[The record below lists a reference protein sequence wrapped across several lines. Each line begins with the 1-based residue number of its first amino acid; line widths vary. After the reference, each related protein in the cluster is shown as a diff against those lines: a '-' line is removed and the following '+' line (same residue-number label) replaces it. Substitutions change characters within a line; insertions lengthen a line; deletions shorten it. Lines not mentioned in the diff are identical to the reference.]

1 MGINY
6 NPRTVTDGLVLAL
19 DAGNAKSYPGS
30 GTTWSDLSG
39 NGNTGTFTNGPGYSG
54 AAIQFDGT
62 GDYLD
67 VGYTSDLDLSSGDF
81 TIEFFTYVN
90 SYDTSGV
97 FFLKHTGAGTG
108 GYEFWASTDGTIRFN
123 ANGSTV
129 LVFTGSG
136 VFNLNQWNH
145 IAVCL
150 DSSANEYKLFYN
162 GTLIASRT
170 TTARPTFTSDFIAV
184 GSYTPNTNYDLNGYI
199 SNLRITKGVAR
210 YTSNFTP
217 PTAPFPS
224 NSTDDSDYNNVSL
237 LLYGTDL
244 EDTSPTP
251 KTITVNGDT
260 NVNNNVGNPFSLVR
274 SIDFDGTDDAVILG
288 DILDDV
294 TCGPDKKFSISVWV
308 KYNTLF
314 DTGNT
319 LVSKVGDT
327 SFSENQRQYFF
338 TVRNP
343 SNAFGSQQ
351 LEFVAYFAL
360 NVSSYAGY
368 RTVGAT
374 IETGKWYNFVI
385 SYDGSI
391 DNAGRYSLFID
402 GVSYPITTSFTAG
415 SLGDIQNGNA
425 RLAIGALVGEN
436 VSNSPIVVT
445 DGKIANVSI
454 YNKALSA
461 SEVKQN
467 FNALRGRF
475 GV

>member
-1 MGINY
+1 MALAHSPKIA
-6 NPRTVTDGLVLAL
+6 TDGLVLCL
-19 DAGNAKSYPGS
+19 DAGNTKSYPGT
-30 GTTWSDLSG
+30 GTTWKDLSG
-39 NGNTGTFTNGPGYSG
+39 NGNNGTLTNGPGYSG
-54 AAIQFDGT
+54 DAIQFDG
-62 GDYLD
+62 
-67 VGYTSDLDLSSGDF
+67 S
-81 TIEFFTYVN
+81 
-90 SYDTSGV
+90 
-97 FFLKHTGAGTG
+97 
-108 GYEFWASTDGTIRFN
+108 
-123 ANGSTV
+123 
-129 LVFTGSG
+129 
-136 VFNLNQWNH
+136 
-145 IAVCL
+145 
-150 DSSANEYKLFYN
+150 
-162 GTLIASRT
+162 
-170 TTARPTFTSDFIAV
+170 
-184 GSYTPNTNYDLNGYI
+184 
-199 SNLRITKGVAR
+199 
-210 YTSNFTP
+210 
-217 PTAPFPS
+217 
-224 NSTDDSDYNNVSL
+224 
-237 LLYGTDL
+237 
-244 EDTSPTP
+244 
-251 KTITVNGDT
+251 
-260 NVNNNVGNPFSLVR
+260 
-274 SIDFDGTDDAVILG
+274 DDAVILG

-319 LVSKVGDT
+319 LVSKVGAT

-436 VSNSPIVVT
+436 VSNSPIFVT

-475 GV
+475 GI